1 MNLVAAVIVMYGFCC
16 TVVDSIELIKKIVT
30 LSGLR
35 WKIVSKT
42 ATSAC
47 EPVES
52 KDVFKRFLSNLF
64 LC

>member
-1 MNLVAAVIVMYGFCC
+1 MVYVA
-16 TVVDSIELIKKIVT
+16 VVDSIELTKKIVM

-47 EPVES
+47 ESVEN
-52 KDVFKRFLSNLF
+52 KDVFKRFLSIFVLINVL
-64 LC
+64 L